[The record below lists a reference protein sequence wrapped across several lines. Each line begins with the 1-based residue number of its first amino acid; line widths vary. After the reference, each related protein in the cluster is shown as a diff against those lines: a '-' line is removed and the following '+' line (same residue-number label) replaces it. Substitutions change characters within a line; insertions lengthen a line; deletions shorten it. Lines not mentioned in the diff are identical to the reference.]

1 MRVLRRPDRDRRPRR
16 QRWVLVALAGFV
28 AITTLFG
35 QASAA
40 GAGEPPEE
48 DEDSGYPGF
57 WQNLHGRACGSD
69 KDGLMALVGIVQE
82 IVEKTPLC
90 NGSDKSGDYVYC
102 NGTSLFSM
110 FDPNVGFGGDLKNKE
125 GGIDKSS
132 AVLNTLTP
140 GEMKLL
146 IDQFNG
152 RWYRLKRADFTGSR
166 EWYPA
171 QAEKEAIERG
181 NCTLLEN
188 QPDPR
193 CDELTPDQQK
203 AYKKDGILPDDC
215 VGTYPSAN
223 YNIIYD
229 EGNFLSVNRKIW
241 GGLTGLAFNI
251 GKGSVQIA
259 TWSIGR
265 AFSVQLSD
273 YTRFSKGISDRY
285 NNEIVGPWSLADFA
299 WLVLIGFVAFTS
311 LRGKVAVAGGEFLM
325 AIVMMGMA
333 QVMLANQSVYMDSV
347 SNVLNLA
354 SGSFFQIANDTN
366 ENGGSIPGDQLDTS
380 DEESLWDFAL
390 TPLKKDIHQ
399 QFVERPYEYLN
410 WGRPISSIKDP
421 KCRERVGQVI
431 SLGATDDEGWS
442 RRYLSELGGECATL
456 AAHSGAPSTE
466 RLLGALMTMGV
477 SIIISWTLTLIAV
490 TVLVA
495 KFTLA
500 ILFALLP
507 FAVAGAALP
516 GSLRSGSILLVTNGI
531 QCVVVVI
538 VGSCILSMAVMAV
551 DYVLDV
557 TDGDSQACID
567 NPDSDGCGAAAGS
580 LAERWAPVLV
590 GGVAFMVIWKR
601 FTASTQQMSENM
613 RRSIVRLSPAAAGW
627 SGQGGGLDLLSA
639 DRGMQR
645 AAAGAAYAGAITTG
659 AVAGNISQRH
669 RERRQAKRA
678 LKNLEIMEQRREVP
692 QLETEIDLNT
702 GEESQKLVQKSRQGR
717 HPYTGRTRSISAAS
731 RANAGAHA
739 AEHGRRFDRAGRPA
753 PPPRPRHRGTH
764 RSPTRT
770 ARAGGWAR
778 NQGGRAASRMRRSPV
793 GRATATVRNRA
804 STMRAAAVARLPRL
818 VRGRGRRRRGRH

>member
-1 MRVLRRPDRDRRPRR
+1 MRVLHRRDHDRRPRPR
-16 QRWVLVALAGFV
+16 RWVLVALAGFV
-28 AITTLFG
+28 VITALFG

-40 GAGEPPEE
+40 GAGEPPKDE

-57 WQNLHGRACGSD
+57 WDNLRGRACGSD
-69 KDGLMALVGIVQE
+69 KDGLMAVIGIAQE

-90 NGSDKSGDYVYC
+90 KSSERSGDYVYC

-110 FDPNVGFGGDLKNKE
+110 LDPNVGFGGDLTNKQ

-132 AVLNTLTP
+132 AVLNALTP
-140 GEMKLL
+140 GEMKLV
-146 IDQFNG
+146 IDQLNG
-152 RWYRLKRADFTGSR
+152 KWYRLDRDNFKGSL
-166 EWYPA
+166 EWYPP
-171 QAEKEAIERG
+171 QAEQEAIERG
-181 NCTLLEN
+181 NCTLLERTPAK
-188 QPDPR
+188 QCKEMSPD
-193 CDELTPDQQK
+193 E
-203 AYKKDGILPDDC
+203 KKSHNEDGILPDDC
-215 VGTYPSAN
+215 AGTYPSAN
-223 YNIIYD
+223 YNIVYD

-259 TWSIGR
+259 TWSIGK

-285 NNEIVGPWSLADFA
+285 NNEIVGEWSLADFA
-299 WLVLIGFVAFTS
+299 WLVLIGFVAFTA
-311 LRGKVAVAGGEFLM
+311 LRGKLAVAGGEFVV

-333 QVMLANQSVYMDSV
+333 QVMLANQSAYMDSV
-347 SNVLNLA
+347 SDVMNLA
-354 SGSFFQIANDTN
+354 SGSFFEISRETN
-366 ENGGSIPGDQLDTS
+366 GDDVLGPETTS
-380 DEESLWDFAL
+380 QTTQWDSAL
-390 TPLKKDIHQ
+390 TPLKRNIHQ

-410 WGRPISSIKDP
+410 WGRPVSSVKDQE
-421 KCRERVGQVI
+421 CRTRLERVV

-442 RRYLSELGGECATL
+442 RRYLNELGGECATI
-456 AAHSGAPSTE
+456 AAHSASPSTD
-466 RLLGALMTMGV
+466 RLLGSLMTMMV
-477 SIIISWTLTLIAV
+477 SIIVSWTLTLIAI

-557 TDGDSQACID
+557 TDGDSQACIK
-567 NPDSDGCGAAAGS
+567 NPDADGCGDAAGS

-590 GGVAFMVIWKR
+590 GGIAFMVIWKR

-613 RRSIVRLSPAAAGW
+613 RSGIVRLSPAAAGW

-645 AAAGAAYAGAITTG
+645 AAVGAAYAGAITTG

-692 QLETEIDLNT
+692 QLETVTDART
-702 GEESQKLVQKSRQGR
+702 GQVLEEKIIRKSRQGKQ
-717 HPYTGRTRSISAAS
+717 PYSGRSRGPSASSEARAREHAAS
-731 RANAGAHA
+731 RGIHTDRGGRPVRTRPPHPTRPRGAHRA
-739 AEHGRRFDRAGRPA
+739 QGRTSRL
-753 PPPRPRHRGTH
+753 
-764 RSPTRT
+764 
-770 ARAGGWAR
+770 AGG
-778 NQGGRAASRMRRSPV
+778 
-793 GRATATVRNRA
+793 VRNRA
-804 STMRAAAVARLPRL
+804 GSARRATVNRVSRIPVPRMPRLPRIL
-818 VRGRGRRRRGRH
+818 PGRGGRHRRPGRGRFGR